1 MHVQVTWEYLIDQ
14 KINPSITMDRLL
26 HYAKLNATCSMICV
40 NALACV
46 HNILTGKIMDRQFEA
61 HLKKKNVDKKTI
73 KALKKESIT
82 TTDVLKQC
90 TDADIESMCVE
101 HKLGVAAK
109 VALRQIRD
117 ELKLTSGNVS
127 MAELDRPMFDR
138 CVVAIGSSTL

>member
-1 MHVQVTWEYLIDQ
+1 
-14 KINPSITMDRLL
+14 
-26 HYAKLNATCSMICV
+26 
-40 NALACV
+40 
-46 HNILTGKIMDRQFEA
+46 MDRQFEA

-127 MAELDRPMFDR
+127 MAEQDRPMFDR
-138 CVVAIGSSTL
+138 CVVAICSSTL

>member
-1 MHVQVTWEYLIDQ
+1 
-14 KINPSITMDRLL
+14 MD
-26 HYAKLNATCSMICV
+26 S
-40 NALACV
+40 
-46 HNILTGKIMDRQFEA
+46 QFEA

-82 TTDVLKQC
+82 TTDILKQC

-117 ELKLTSGNVS
+117 ELKYTWHTRGIVS
-127 MAELDRPMFDR
+127 MTQQDRPMFDR
-138 CVVAIGSSTL
+138 CVVAIGSNTL